1 MEDPMI
7 QVTLSYGPALQ
18 SIWARD
24 SYATTIARLTFA
36 RAHGIPPAEVAVTTE
51 YVASGLEAAP
61 TADELV
67 IINAV

>member
-1 MEDPMI
+1 MI

-36 RAHGIPPAEVAVTTE
+36 RAHGITPAEVAVTTE
-51 YVASGLEAAP
+51 YVASLEAAP

>member
-1 MEDPMI
+1 MI
-7 QVTLSYGPALQ
+7 QATLSYGPALQ

-24 SYATTIARLTFA
+24 SYAITTARLTFA
-36 RAHGIPPAEVAVTTE
+36 RAHGITQAEVAVTTE
-51 YVASGLEAAP
+51 YVAGLEAAP